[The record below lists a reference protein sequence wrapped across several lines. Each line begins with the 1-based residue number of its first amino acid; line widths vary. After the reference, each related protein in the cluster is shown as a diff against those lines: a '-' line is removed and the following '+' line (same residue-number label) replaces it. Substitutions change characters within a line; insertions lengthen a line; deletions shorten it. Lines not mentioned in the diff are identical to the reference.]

1 MKTIGELFAGNDTG
15 TTETMTAQLEQ
26 YMKGILSWNE
36 KINLTAI
43 RDPEE
48 FVIKHY
54 VDSLRIAELPEFQA
68 AETVID
74 VGTGGGFPG
83 VPLAAAAPE
92 KRFLLMDSLNKRI
105 KVILELTA
113 ACGIGNVEAVHGRA
127 EDLGR
132 DPQYREQFDL
142 CVSRAVADLSVLSEY
157 CLPFV
162 KPGGAFIAYK
172 GSSAEEELGRAERAI
187 RLLGGEILRVD
198 HAGIDNMEHRFIVIR
213 KVRHTQKA
221 YPRKAGTPAKSP
233 L

>member
-1 MKTIGELFAGNDTG
+1 MKTIGELFAGYGIG

-43 RDPEE
+43 KDPEE

-54 VDSLRIAELPEFQA
+54 VDSLRIAERPEFQA

-113 ACGIGNVEAVHGRA
+113 ECGIGNVEAVHGRA

-142 CVSRAVADLSVLSEY
+142 CVSRAVADLSDVSGTTASGVITPTVRIYINGFPEAGVIGEY
-157 CLPFV
+157 KIYVTLTQ
-162 KPGGAFIAYK
+162 
-172 GSSAEEELGRAERAI
+172 SAEE
-187 RLLGGEILRVD
+187 
-198 HAGIDNMEHRFIVIR
+198 
-213 KVRHTQKA
+213 
-221 YPRKAGTPAKSP
+221 
-233 L
+233 

>member
-1 MKTIGELFAGNDTG
+1 MKKIQELFAAYGI
-15 TTETMTAQLEQ
+15 EAAEPMTSRLQQ
-26 YMKGILSWNE
+26 YMEGILEWNE

-48 FVIKHY
+48 FILKHY
-54 VDSLRIAELPEFQA
+54 IDSLRICEMPEFHRSQKI
-68 AETVID
+68 ID

-83 VPLAAAAPE
+83 VPLAAAAPD
-92 KRFLLMDSLNKRI
+92 KQFLLMDSLNKRLR
-105 KVILELTA
+105 VIAELTA
-113 ACGIGNVEAVHGRA
+113 ACGIENVRVAHGRA

-132 DPQYREQFDL
+132 SQEYREQFDL
-142 CVSRAVADLSVLSEY
+142 CVSRAVAELPVLLEF

-162 KPGGAFIAYK
+162 RPGGAFIAYK
-172 GSSAEEELGRAERAI
+172 GSSAAGELSRAERAI
-187 RLLGGEILRVD
+187 CLLGGETDRIES
-198 HAGIDNMEHRFIVIR
+198 AGIDDMDHHFIVIR